1 MVEVINYAY
10 SKYDNNG
17 GLFPVSHFKRG
28 HIRSFKK
35 LANLDPNMPIKSPDQ
50 SFEARPK
57 LELSAED
64 KAFNF
69 L

>member
-35 LANLDPNMPIKSPDQ
+35 LANLDPNMPIKSPD
-50 SFEARPK
+50 
-57 LELSAED
+57 
-64 KAFNF
+64 
-69 L
+69 